1 MDRRAVA
8 CLLIATACAAPQGT
22 RVTPTELR
30 AMEMREAAARQQAAA
45 EAEVGGAPEPSP
57 GVSGAMA
64 PRSNLSPEQAKKRD
78 EFDKRRTDIERRRED
93 QARGAFELE
102 QRRRRTLLEQES
114 AVAQEAVALEAADRE
129 RRQAAEDLQRW
140 RAEER
145 PRREAEDALDLQV
158 SADNLLE
165 TAEELKQLEMMY
177 STSELGDATAEIVLN
192 RSRRRLQRAEERHHL
207 RERRS
212 DELRTVTLPRE
223 EASRLATDRAK
234 AVALDNVRRTQ
245 DKERLAREA
254 ALRDLDFEAR
264 KLEREATDVARD
276 QGVLERELASW
287 TRELSLTGETASAGA
302 P

>member
-177 STSELGDATAEIVLN
+177 KEQDLADKTREIVL
-192 RSRRRLQRAEERHHL
+192 RRNHRRVEREKEELALAEHDLVKLEQH
-207 RERRS
+207 
-212 DELRTVTLPRE
+212 TLPRE
-223 EASRLATDRAK
+223 RARLALAVDEKTRALET
-234 AVALDNVRRTQ
+234 AQRTAEIALLGKQ
-245 DKERLAREA
+245 LALEEARA
-254 ALRDLDFEAR
+254 ALA
-264 KLEREATDVARD
+264 KLV
-276 QGVLERELASW
+276 
-287 TRELSLTGETASAGA
+287 SAGSA